1 MKDIITISA
10 VNFDPVWGDSANN
23 LKRILEHVETAA
35 KGGSDLII
43 FPETA
48 LTGYDDDEGKLL
60 EEKMHR
66 RLAETVPGHSSN
78 AIAELTKKYKVYVVY
93 GLAER
98 DMNDASKVYNAAAIC
113 GPEGIIGVCRK
124 IHLPFSEKNWAVRG
138 ENPTIFNSPWGPIGV
153 GICYDVYAFPEI
165 TRYARAM
172 GARLFIN
179 CTAIGTSESGG
190 AGGYTGN
197 CSLEYHAH
205 TNDMFIASSNMYG
218 KDVRT
223 YFMGGSSIIG
233 PSSKPPHIFYYA
245 GKPFEEKEADE
256 GTIAKATIDLSIV
269 RKSFLDGMWTNP
281 DWRPDIY
288 KQWFENV
295 LKTDFIKLSE

>member
-1 MKDIITISA
+1 MKDIITTAA
-10 VNFDPVWGDSANN
+10 VNFDPVWGDSEDN
-23 LKRILEHVETAA
+23 LKRMLEHIEAQA
-35 KGGSDLII
+35 KQGCDLIV

-48 LTGYDDDEGKLL
+48 LTGYDDETGKLL

-66 RLAETVPGHSSN
+66 RLAQTVPGPSTD
-78 AIAELTKKYKVYVVY
+78 AVCELTKKYGIYVVY

-98 DMNDASKVYNAAAIC
+98 DAQDTSKVYNAAAVC
-113 GPEGIIGVCRK
+113 GPDGVIGCCRK
-124 IHLPFSEKNWAVRG
+124 IHLPFAEQNWAVRG
-138 ENPTIFNSPWGPIGV
+138 DTPMLFDSPWGTIGV
-153 GICYDVYAFPEI
+153 GICYDTYAYPEI

-205 TNDMFIASSNMYG
+205 TNDMFIVSSNMYG
-218 KDVRT
+218 KDVTT

-233 PSSKPPHIFYYA
+233 PGSKPPHIFYYA
-245 GKPFEEKEADE
+245 GTPFEEEGADE

-269 RKSFLDGMWTNP
+269 KKSFLNGIWENP
-281 DWRPDIY
+281 DWRPDLY
-288 KQWFENV
+288 ARWFDKVTETGF
-295 LKTDFIKLSE
+295 LKK